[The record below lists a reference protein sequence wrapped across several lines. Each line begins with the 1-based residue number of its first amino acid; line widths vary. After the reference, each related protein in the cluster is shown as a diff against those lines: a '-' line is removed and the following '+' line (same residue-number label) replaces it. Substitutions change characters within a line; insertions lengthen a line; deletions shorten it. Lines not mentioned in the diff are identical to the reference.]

1 MLLGGNKGPEPGRR
15 MPGQRDSFSSRFG
28 VLAALAGSAI
38 GLGNIWRF
46 PYVVG
51 QNGGG
56 AFLLIYLVFVAAIGI
71 PVMMSEFVIGRSA
84 QLNPVGAFKKIA
96 PGKKWH
102 LVGMLGV
109 VAVFIIIAFY
119 TVVAGWT
126 LEYLIQSVKWILFPG
141 KFGFASMDNAV
152 LTQFFSNHYD
162 SFTSGTWRP
171 IIWFVVMLLLTGY
184 IVISGVKNGIE
195 KYAKILMPLFLVLL
209 LILVVRSVS
218 LEGGREGLVFLF
230 KPDFS
235 QIKEAPFRIILE
247 ALGQAFFSLSIGM
260 GTLITYGSYI
270 KKKENLAGTAISVVV
285 ADTSVAI
292 IAGLAIFPAVFAFG
306 IDPGEGPEL
315 VYKTLPVIF
324 LNMAGGLIWAFMF
337 FLLLCFAAITSTISM
352 LEVIVAYF
360 SEQLNMSRKR
370 ATVLSM
376 ISVGFLGIIC
386 TVSPKV
392 FSIFNAS
399 PDLLLPLGGFFIVVF
414 IGWFFSGEKSRQ
426 ELSSDGSYKIRY
438 HRLFMFLVKFVAPL
452 AIAFLFA
459 LGVYSKVITLFP
471 GIG

>member
-1 MLLGGNKGPEPGRR
+1 MLRGGKGE
-15 MPGQRDSFSSRFG
+15 RDSFSSKFG

-56 AFLLIYLVFVAAIGI
+56 AFLLIYVLFIAAIGI
-71 PVMMSEFVIGRSA
+71 PVMMSEFIIGRSA

-109 VAVFIIIAFY
+109 VSVFIIFAFY

-126 LEYLIQSVKWILFPG
+126 LEYLIQSVKCILLPG
-141 KFGFASMDNAV
+141 KFGFASMDNPA
-152 LTQFFSNHYD
+152 LTQFFREHYE
-162 SFTSGTWRP
+162 SFTSGIWRP
-171 IIWFVVMLLLTGY
+171 IIWFVVMMFLTGY

-195 KYAKILMPLFLVLL
+195 KYAKILMPVFLVLL
-209 LILVVRSVS
+209 LILVLRSLS
-218 LEGGREGLVFLF
+218 LEGSSEGLVFLF
-230 KPDFS
+230 KPDFTP
-235 QIKEAPFRIILE
+235 IKEAPFRIILE

-270 KKKENLAGTAISVVV
+270 QKKESLANTAVSVAV
-285 ADTSVAI
+285 ADTFVAI

-315 VYKTLPVIF
+315 VYITLPVIF
-324 LNMAGGLIWAFMF
+324 QNMAGGLIWAFMF
-337 FLLLCFAAITSTISM
+337 FILLCFAAITSTISM

-360 SEQLNMSRKR
+360 SEQLGISRKR
-370 ATVLSM
+370 ATLLSM
-376 ISVGFLGIIC
+376 ISVGFLGILC
-386 TVSPKV
+386 TLSPDMFGV
-392 FSIFNAS
+392 FNAS
-399 PDLLLPLGGFFIVVF
+399 PDLMLPLGGFFIVVF
-414 IGWFFSGEKSRQ
+414 IGWFLAKGTSKK
-426 ELSSDGSYKIRY
+426 ELSSDGKYRTGY
-438 HRLFMFLVKFVAPL
+438 YRLFMFLVKFVAPL
-452 AIAFLFA
+452 AIALLFA
-459 LGVYSKVITLFP
+459 LGVYSKVISLFP
-471 GIG
+471 SVG

>member
-1 MLLGGNKGPEPGRR
+1 MLKGGSGE
-15 MPGQRDSFSSRFG
+15 RDTFSSKFG

-56 AFLLIYLVFVAAIGI
+56 AFLLVYVIFIAAIGV
-71 PVMMSEFVIGRSA
+71 PVMMSEFMIGRSA
-84 QLNPVGAFKKIA
+84 RLNPVGAFKKNA
-96 PGKKWH
+96 PGTKWH

-109 VAVFIIIAFY
+109 VSVFIIFAFY

-126 LEYLIQSVKWILFPG
+126 LEYVVQSVRWILFPG
-141 KFGFASMDNAV
+141 KFGFESMDDAA
-152 LTQFFSNHYD
+152 LTGFFSNHYET
-162 SFTSGTWRP
+162 FTSGIWRP
-171 IIWFVVMLLLTGY
+171 VIWFLVMMLLTGY

-195 KYAKILMPLFLVLL
+195 KFAKVLMPVFLILL
-209 LILVVRSVS
+209 LILVFKSIS
-218 LEGGREGLVFLF
+218 LDGGREGLVFLF
-230 KPDFS
+230 KPDFT
-235 QIKEAPFRIILE
+235 QIREAPFKIILE

-270 KKKENLAGTAISVVV
+270 KKKENLAGTAVSVVF
-285 ADTSVAI
+285 ADTVVAI
-292 IAGLAIFPAVFAFG
+292 LAGIAIFPAVFAFG
-306 IDPGEGPEL
+306 IDPAEGPEL
-315 VYKTLPVIF
+315 VFKTLPVIF
-324 LNMAGGLIWAFMF
+324 HNMAGGLFWALLFFM
-337 FLLLCFAAITSTISM
+337 LLCFAAITSTISM

-360 SEQLNMSRKR
+360 SEQMSMSRKK
-370 ATVLSM
+370 ATILSM

-386 TVSPKV
+386 TVSPDV
-392 FSIFNAS
+392 FSFFNGS

-414 IGWFFSGEKSRQ
+414 VGWFFSGAKSQQ
-426 ELSSDGSYKIRY
+426 ELSSEGKYKIRY

-459 LGVYSKVITLFP
+459 LGIYSKVITLFP
-471 GIG
+471 SIG

>member
-1 MLLGGNKGPEPGRR
+1 MSQDGNKE
-15 MPGQRDSFSSRFG
+15 RDSFSSKFG

-56 AFLLIYLVFVAAIGI
+56 AFLLIYILFISAIGI
-71 PVMMSEFVIGRSA
+71 PVMMSEFIIGRSA

-96 PGKKWH
+96 PGTKWH

-109 VAVFIIIAFY
+109 VSVFIIFSFY

-126 LEYLIQSVKWILFPG
+126 LEYVIQSVRWILFPG
-141 KFGFASMDNAV
+141 KFGLASMDNAA
-152 LTQFFSNHYD
+152 LTQFFSDHYD
-162 SFTSGTWRP
+162 SFISGVWRP
-171 IIWFVVMLLLTGY
+171 LIWFVVMLLLTGY

-195 KYAKILMPLFLVLL
+195 KFTKVLMPIFLVILL
-209 LILVVRSVS
+209 VLVLRSVT
-218 LEGGREGLVFLF
+218 LAGGREGLVFLF
-230 KPDFS
+230 KPDFT
-235 QIKEAPFRIILE
+235 QIREEPFRIVLE

-270 KKKENLAGTAISVVV
+270 KKKENLASTAVSVVA
-285 ADTSVAI
+285 ADTFVAVL
-292 IAGLAIFPAVFAFG
+292 AGIAIFPAVFSFG
-306 IDPGEGPEL
+306 IDPADGPEL

-324 LNMAGGLIWAFMF
+324 QNMAGGLIWAFMF
-337 FLLLCFAAITSTISM
+337 FVLLCFAAVTSTISM

-360 SEQLNMSRKR
+360 SEQLNMSRKK
-370 ATVLSM
+370 ATIISL
-376 ISVGFLGIIC
+376 ISVGFFGILC
-386 TVSPKV
+386 TVSSDV
-392 FSIFNAS
+392 FGIFNAS
-399 PDLLLPLGGFFIVVF
+399 PDLMLPLGGFFIVVF
-414 IGWFFSGEKSRQ
+414 IGWIFSRDKTVD
-426 ELSSDGSYKIRY
+426 ELSSGGLFKIKY
-438 HRLFMFLVKFVAPL
+438 QRLFIFLVKFVAPI

-471 GIG
+471 TIG

>member
-1 MLLGGNKGPEPGRR
+1 MSQFGGD
-15 MPGQRDSFSSRFG
+15 RDSFSSKFG

-56 AFLLIYLVFVAAIGI
+56 AFLLIYVIFIVAIGI
-71 PVMMSEFVIGRSA
+71 PVMMSEFVIGRAS

-96 PGKKWH
+96 PGTKWH

-109 VAVFIIIAFY
+109 VSVFIIFAFY

-126 LEYLIQSVKWILFPG
+126 LEYVIQSVKWILFPD
-141 KFGFASMDNAV
+141 KFGFASMDNAA

-162 SFTSGTWRP
+162 SFISGVWRP
-171 IIWFVVMLLLTGY
+171 IVWFLVMMLLTGY

-195 KYAKILMPLFLVLL
+195 KFAKILMPIFLLLL
-209 LILVVRSVS
+209 LILVLRSVT
-218 LEGGREGLVFLF
+218 LDGGRDGLVFLF
-230 KPDFS
+230 KPDFAV
-235 QIKEAPFRIILE
+235 IKEAPFRIVLE

-270 KKKENLAGTAISVVV
+270 KKKENLGGTALSVVV

-306 IDPGEGPEL
+306 IDPADGPDL

-324 LNMAGGLIWAFMF
+324 QNMAGGLIWAFMF

-370 ATVLSM
+370 ATWLSM
-376 ISVGFLGIIC
+376 ISVGVLGIIC
-386 TVSPKV
+386 TASPDV
-392 FSIFNAS
+392 FGIFNAS
-399 PDLLLPLGGFFIVVF
+399 PDLMLPLGGFFIVVF

-426 ELSSDGSYKIRY
+426 ELSSDGAFKIRY

-459 LGVYSKVITLFP
+459 LGLYSKVISIFP
-471 GIG
+471 SLG

>member
-1 MLLGGNKGPEPGRR
+1 MQGGGD
-15 MPGQRDSFSSRFG
+15 RDSFSSKFG

-56 AFLLIYLVFVAAIGI
+56 AFLLIYVIFIAAIGI
-71 PVMMSEFVIGRSA
+71 PVMMSEFMIGRSA

-96 PGKKWH
+96 PGTKWH
-102 LVGMLGV
+102 LAGMLGV
-109 VAVFIIIAFY
+109 VSVFIIFAFY

-126 LEYLIQSVKWILFPG
+126 LEYVIQSVKWILFPD
-141 KFGFASMDNAV
+141 KFGFASMDNVA
-152 LTQFFSNHYD
+152 LTQFFSNHYE

-171 IIWFVVMLLLTGY
+171 IIWFLVMMFLTGY

-195 KYAKILMPLFLVLL
+195 KFAKILMPIFLVLL
-209 LILVVRSVS
+209 LILVLRSVS

-230 KPDFS
+230 KPDFNT
-235 QIKEAPFRIILE
+235 IKEAPFRIILE

-270 KKKENLAGTAISVVV
+270 KRKENLAGTAVSVVV

-324 LNMAGGLIWAFMF
+324 QNMAGGLIWAFMF

-370 ATVLSM
+370 ATMLSM
-376 ISVGFLGIIC
+376 ISVGVLGIIC
-386 TVSPKV
+386 TASDEV
-392 FSIFNAS
+392 FGLFNAS
-399 PDLLLPLGGFFIVVF
+399 PDLMLPLGGFFIVVF

-426 ELSSDGSYKIRY
+426 ELSSDGAFKIRY

-459 LGVYSKVITLFP
+459 LGVYSKVISIFP
-471 GIG
+471 SLG

>member
-1 MLLGGNKGPEPGRR
+1 MSKGVNGE
-15 MPGQRDSFSSRFG
+15 RDSFSSKFG

-56 AFLLIYLVFVAAIGI
+56 AFLLIYVLFIAAIGI
-71 PVMMSEFVIGRSA
+71 PVMMSEFLIGRSA
-84 QLNPVGAFKKIA
+84 KLNPVGAFKKIA

-109 VAVFIIIAFY
+109 VSVFIIFAFY

-126 LEYLIQSVKWILFPG
+126 LEYVVQSVKWILFPE
-141 KFGFASMDNAV
+141 KIGFASMDNAA
-152 LTQFFSNHYD
+152 LTQFFSDHYE
-162 SFTSGTWRP
+162 SFTSGLWRP
-171 IIWFVVMLLLTGY
+171 LIWFVVMMGLTGY

-195 KYAKILMPLFLVLL
+195 KYAKILMPLFFVLL
-209 LILVVRSVS
+209 LILVTKSIS
-218 LEGGREGLVFLF
+218 LEGGRDGLVFLF
-230 KPDFS
+230 KPDFTP
-235 QIKEAPFRIILE
+235 IKEAPFRIILE

-270 KKKENLAGTAISVVV
+270 KKKENLASTAVSVVV

-306 IDPGEGPEL
+306 IAPDEGPEL

-324 LNMAGGLIWAFMF
+324 QNMAGGLIWAFMF
-337 FLLLCFAAITSTISM
+337 FLLLCFAALTSTISM

-370 ATVLSM
+370 ATILSM
-376 ISVGFLGIIC
+376 ISVGFLGILCI
-386 TVSPKV
+386 VSSDI
-392 FSIFNAS
+392 FGFFNAS
-399 PDLLLPLGGFFIVVF
+399 PDLMLPLGGFFIVVF
-414 IGWFFSGEKSRQ
+414 IGWFFSREKTSK
-426 ELSSDGSYKIRY
+426 ELSSDGKYKTGY
-438 HRLFMFLVKFVAPL
+438 HRLFIFLVKFVAPL

-471 GIG
+471 GLG

>member
-1 MLLGGNKGPEPGRR
+1 MQGGGD
-15 MPGQRDSFSSRFG
+15 RDSFSSKFG

-56 AFLLIYLVFVAAIGI
+56 AFLLIYVIFIAAIGI
-71 PVMMSEFVIGRSA
+71 PVMMSEFMIGRSA

-96 PGKKWH
+96 PGTKWH
-102 LVGMLGV
+102 LAGMLGV
-109 VAVFIIIAFY
+109 VSVFIIFAFY

-126 LEYLIQSVKWILFPG
+126 LEYVIQSVKWILFPD
-141 KFGFASMDNAV
+141 KFGFASMDNVA
-152 LTQFFSNHYD
+152 LTQFFSNHYE
-162 SFTSGTWRP
+162 SFTSGTWRH
-171 IIWFVVMLLLTGY
+171 IIWFLVMMFLTGY

-195 KYAKILMPLFLVLL
+195 KFAKILMPIFLVLL
-209 LILVVRSVS
+209 LILVLRSVS

-230 KPDFS
+230 KPDFNT
-235 QIKEAPFRIILE
+235 IKEAPFRIILE

-270 KKKENLAGTAISVVV
+270 KRKENLAGTAVSVVV

-324 LNMAGGLIWAFMF
+324 QNMAGGLIWAFMF

-370 ATVLSM
+370 ATMLSM
-376 ISVGFLGIIC
+376 ISVGVLGIIC
-386 TVSPKV
+386 TASDEV
-392 FSIFNAS
+392 FGLFNAS
-399 PDLLLPLGGFFIVVF
+399 PDLMLPLGGFFIVVF

-426 ELSSDGSYKIRY
+426 ELSSDGAFKIRY

-459 LGVYSKVITLFP
+459 LGVYSKVISIFP
-471 GIG
+471 SLG

>member
-1 MLLGGNKGPEPGRR
+1 MLQGGNKGSESGRR

-56 AFLLIYLVFVAAIGI
+56 AFLLIYLVFIAAIGI

-141 KFGFASMDNAV
+141 KFGFASMDNAA

-270 KKKENLAGTAISVVV
+270 KKRENLAGTAVSVVV

-324 LNMAGGLIWAFMF
+324 MNMAGGLIWAFMF

-426 ELSSDGSYKIRY
+426 ELSSNGSFKIRY

>member
-1 MLLGGNKGPEPGRR
+1 MLKGGKGD
-15 MPGQRDSFSSRFG
+15 RDSFTSKFG

-56 AFLLIYLVFVAAIGI
+56 AFLLIYVIFIAAIGV
-71 PVMMSEFVIGRSA
+71 PVMMSEFMIGRSA
-84 QLNPVGAFKKIA
+84 QLNPVGAFKKNA
-96 PGKKWH
+96 PGTKWH

-109 VAVFIIIAFY
+109 VSVFIIFAFY

-126 LEYLIQSVKWILFPG
+126 LEYVVQSVRWILFPG
-141 KFGFASMDNAV
+141 NFGFDSMDNAS
-152 LTQFFSNHYD
+152 LTQFFSDHYD
-162 SFTSGTWRP
+162 SFTLGIWRP
-171 IIWFVVMLLLTGY
+171 IIWFVVMMCLTGY
-184 IVISGVKNGIE
+184 IVISGVKDGIE
-195 KYAKILMPLFLVLL
+195 KYAKILMPIFLVLL
-209 LILVVRSVS
+209 LILVSRSIS

-230 KPDFS
+230 KPDFT
-235 QIKEAPFRIILE
+235 QIREAPFQIVLE

-270 KKKENLAGTAISVVV
+270 KRKENLAGTAVSVVA
-285 ADTSVAI
+285 ADTFVAI
-292 IAGLAIFPAVFAFG
+292 LAGIAIFPAVFAFG
-306 IDPGEGPEL
+306 IDPADGPDL

-324 LNMAGGLIWAFMF
+324 QNMAGGLIWAFLF

-360 SEQLNMSRKR
+360 SEQLNMSRKK
-370 ATVLSM
+370 ATILSM
-376 ISVGFLGIIC
+376 ISAGFLGIIC
-386 TVSPKV
+386 TVSPDV
-392 FSIFNAS
+392 FGVFNAS
-399 PDLLLPLGGFFIVVF
+399 PDLMLPLGGFFIVVF

-426 ELSSDGSYKIRY
+426 ELSSDGAYKIRY

-459 LGVYSKVITLFP
+459 LGVYSKVINIFP
-471 GIG
+471 SLG

>member
-1 MLLGGNKGPEPGRR
+1 MLQGGGE
-15 MPGQRDSFSSRFG
+15 RDSFSSKFG
-28 VLAALAGSAI
+28 VIAAAAGSAI

-46 PYVVG
+46 PYVAG

-56 AFLLIYLVFVAAIGI
+56 AFLLIYLLFIAAIGI

-102 LVGMLGV
+102 LIGLLGV
-109 VAVFIIIAFY
+109 VSAFIILAFY

-126 LEYLIQSVKWILFPG
+126 LEYLVQSVKWMVTADKI
-141 KFGFASMDNAV
+141 GFAAMDNEAV
-152 LTQFFSNHYD
+152 RSFFRNHYD
-162 SFTSGTWRP
+162 TFTGGIWRP
-171 IIWFVVMLLLTGY
+171 LLWFAVMMFFTGY

-195 KYAKILMPLFLVLL
+195 KYAKILMPVLL
-209 LILVVRSVS
+209 LLLLVLVVRSVS
-218 LEGGREGLVFLF
+218 LDGAREGLVFLF

-235 QIKEAPFRIILE
+235 TIREAPMKIIGE

-270 KKKENLAGTAISVVV
+270 RKQENLASTAVNVAL
-285 ADTSVAI
+285 ADTFIAI

-315 VYKTLPVIF
+315 VYITLPVIF
-324 LNMAGGLIWAFMF
+324 QSMSGGLIWALMF
-337 FLLLCFAAITSTISM
+337 FLLLCFAAITSTISV

-360 SEQLNMSRKR
+360 SEQLNMTRKR
-370 ATVLSM
+370 AAILAM
-376 ISVGFLGIIC
+376 ISVGLLGVLC
-386 TVSPKV
+386 TVSSDIFGV
-392 FSIFNAS
+392 FNAS
-399 PDLLLPLGGFFIVVF
+399 PDLLLPLGGFLIVVF
-414 IGWFFSGEKSRQ
+414 IGWILSRDKSRN
-426 ELSSDGSYKIRY
+426 ELSSDGKYKTGYYGLYI
-438 HRLFMFLVKFVAPL
+438 FLVKFVAPL
-452 AIAFLFA
+452 AIALLFA

-471 GIG
+471 SIG